1 MREYIDKLLDEGVTK
16 FTEGQIEDLRN
27 MVRERLTFGSRRLR
41 FEMSGYDVENVGN
54 CVSVNSEILLKF
66 ADLGIYNTTR
76 FMVLDFY
83 KGCGVFIYSPWDEY
97 DENFRNIVYSEELG
111 GLTTTEIIVRII
123 EITLFSG
130 FKERRR
136 IY

>member
-1 MREYIDKLLDEGVTK
+1 MRKYIDKLLDEGVTK
-16 FTEGQIEDLRN
+16 FTEGQIEDLRD
-27 MVRERLTFGSRRLR
+27 MARERLTFGSRRLR
-41 FEMSGYDVENVGN
+41 FKMSGYDGGNVGS

-66 ADLGIYNTTR
+66 ADLGIYNTTN

-83 KGCGVFIYSPWDEY
+83 KGCGSFTYSPWGEF
-97 DENFRNIVYSEELG
+97 DENFRYIVYSEEFG

-136 IY
+136 